1 MIHITSKS
9 LALNRSRREN
19 TAISR
24 FINRSRDL
32 QMYENCFDFHVHMID
47 PLFPCRQG
55 QLTKDNCPRS
65 KVLRYRAI
73 EQSSVL
79 NFGCARLRYSYVTL
93 APYPR
98 HSCAT
103 LASLLRHSCASTAP
117 LLYHSCITPAS
128 PLRHSYIV
136 IDPAPLLRRS
146 CITPTVTLAL
156 LLNHSCGTPTLLL
169 RHFYVTPT

>member
-9 LALNRSRREN
+9 LAMNCSCREN

-93 APYPR
+93 APYLR
-98 HSCAT
+98 HSCVTPASV
-103 LASLLRHSCASTAP
+103 LRHSYIIPASLLRHPCATPTSSSIP
-117 LLYHSCITPAS
+117 HHSCVVPAS
-128 PLRHSYIV
+128 
-136 IDPAPLLRRS
+136 LLRS
-146 CITPTVTLAL
+146 
-156 LLNHSCGTPTLLL
+156 LL
-169 RHFYVTPT
+169 RYF